1 MTVKALQASWTKHT
15 FAAMGTVVVVSLPD
29 GSDTTT
35 LLGRVET
42 LFGRVERSCTRF
54 DERSDLMRA
63 NADPATAHEVAPEC
77 VAIVG
82 AAHEAY
88 RATGGL
94 FDPRI
99 LDRLLAVGYDRTFA
113 EVATAEAVAPRPG
126 TEVPLR
132 GRWQPTISS
141 TERVITLGD
150 TPIDLGGIGKGWT
163 VDAAAAMLASEL
175 PAFLVNAGGDLA
187 VAGDGPDGDGWTVA
201 VEGPRDPTRT
211 LSVLQLH
218 AGSCATSSTGR
229 RRWIQGGQE
238 RHHLIDP
245 RTGGPAAGGLQSVT
259 VIADSTVTAET
270 WSKALLIAGRDQI
283 DALCGQHQL
292 AAYWVTDSG
301 ETAHSPALDPY
312 LIWERSNHA

>member
-1 MTVKALQASWTKHT
+1 
-15 FAAMGTVVVVSLPD
+15 
-29 GSDTTT
+29 
-35 LLGRVET
+35 
-42 LFGRVERSCTRF
+42 
-54 DERSDLMRA
+54 
-63 NADPATAHEVAPEC
+63 
-77 VAIVG
+77 
-82 AAHEAY
+82 
-88 RATGGL
+88 
-94 FDPRI
+94 
-99 LDRLLAVGYDRTFA
+99 
-113 EVATAEAVAPRPG
+113 
-126 TEVPLR
+126 
-132 GRWQPTISS
+132 
-141 TERVITLGD
+141 
-150 TPIDLGGIGKGWT
+150 
-163 VDAAAAMLASEL
+163 MLASEL